1 MRDKIFPTFLIIIF
15 FIIFLVFYKGLE
27 NSNIYSPNISVEKN
41 IPLFETK
48 ILGENRKINSK
59 DIFVENEFYLVNI
72 WASWCVPCRDEH
84 AFLMNLSKQK
94 NIKIIGINY
103 KDKNKNAINFL
114 KELSSPYQTVLLDM
128 DGTLAIEWG
137 AYGVP
142 ETFLIYNKK
151 IIKKFIGPLNQDSLF
166 VLKKLTQ

>member
-1 MRDKIFPTFLIIIF
+1 MRDKIFPTFSIIIF
-15 FIIFLVFYKGLE
+15 FIIFLVFYKGLK
-27 NSNIYSPNISVEKN
+27 NSNIYSPNISVEKS
-41 IPLFETK
+41 IPLFETE

-166 VLKKLTQ
+166 ELKKLTQ

>member
-1 MRDKIFPTFLIIIF
+1 MRGKIFPTFSIIFF
-15 FIIFLVFYKGLE
+15 FIIFLFFYKGLE
-27 NSNIYSPNISVEKN
+27 NSNIYSPNTNIEKS
-41 IPLFETK
+41 IPLFETE
-48 ILGENRKINSK
+48 ILGENKKISSK
-59 DIFVENEFYLVNI
+59 DIFVENKFYLVNI
-72 WASWCVPCRDEH
+72 WASWCVPCKDEH

-166 VLKKLTQ
+166 ELKELTQ

>member
-1 MRDKIFPTFLIIIF
+1 MRDKIFPTFSIIIF

-59 DIFVENEFYLVNI
+59 DIFVENDFYLVNI

>member
-59 DIFVENEFYLVNI
+59 DIFVENDFYLVNI

-114 KELSSPYQTVLLDM
+114 KELSSPYQTVLLDL

>member
-1 MRDKIFPTFLIIIF
+1 
-15 FIIFLVFYKGLE
+15 
-27 NSNIYSPNISVEKN
+27 
-41 IPLFETK
+41 
-48 ILGENRKINSK
+48 
-59 DIFVENEFYLVNI
+59 
-72 WASWCVPCRDEH
+72 
-84 AFLMNLSKQK
+84 MNLSKQK

-166 VLKKLTQ
+166 ELKKLTQ

>member
-1 MRDKIFPTFLIIIF
+1 MRGKIFPTFSIIFF
-15 FIIFLVFYKGLE
+15 FIIFLFFYKGLE
-27 NSNIYSPNISVEKN
+27 NSNIYSPNVSVEKS
-41 IPLFETK
+41 IPLFETE
-48 ILGENRKINSK
+48 ILGDNRKINSK
-59 DIFVENEFYLVNI
+59 DIFVENDFYLVNI

-166 VLKKLTQ
+166 ELKKLTQ

>member
-1 MRDKIFPTFLIIIF
+1 MF
-15 FIIFLVFYKGLE
+15 FCLLKFI
-27 NSNIYSPNISVEKN
+27 KN
-41 IPLFETK
+41 ACSSLHGTHHE
-48 ILGENRKINSK
+48 
-59 DIFVENEFYLVNI
+59 
-72 WASWCVPCRDEH
+72 ASWCVPCKDEH

-137 AYGVP
+137 APHSIASVP
-142 ETFLIYNKK
+142 SISKRT
-151 IIKKFIGPLNQDSLF
+151 
-166 VLKKLTQ
+166 VW

>member
-1 MRDKIFPTFLIIIF
+1 MRDKIFPTFSIIIF

-27 NSNIYSPNISVEKN
+27 NSNIYSPNISLKKS
-41 IPLFETK
+41 IPLFETE

-84 AFLMNLSKQK
+84 AFLINLSKQK

-114 KELSSPYQTVLLDM
+114 KELSSPYQTVLLDL

-166 VLKKLTQ
+166 ELKKLTQ

>member
-1 MRDKIFPTFLIIIF
+1 
-15 FIIFLVFYKGLE
+15 
-27 NSNIYSPNISVEKN
+27 
-41 IPLFETK
+41 
-48 ILGENRKINSK
+48 
-59 DIFVENEFYLVNI
+59 
-72 WASWCVPCRDEH
+72 
-84 AFLMNLSKQK
+84 MNLSKQK

-103 KDKNKNAINFL
+103 KDTSKNAINFL
-114 KELSSPYQTVLLDM
+114 KELSSPYQTVLLDL

-166 VLKKLTQ
+166 ELKKLTQ

>member
-1 MRDKIFPTFLIIIF
+1 MKNKIFTTLLIIIF

-27 NSNIYSPNISVEKN
+27 NSNIYSPNLNVEKS
-41 IPLFETK
+41 IPLFEAK
-48 ILGENRKINSK
+48 ILGENKKINSK

-84 AFLMNLSKQK
+84 PFLMNLSKQK

-103 KDKNKNAINFL
+103 KDKNKDAIKFL
-114 KELSSPYQTVLLDM
+114 KELNSPYQTVLSDF
-128 DGTLAIEWG
+128 DGTIAIEWG

-142 ETFLIYNKK
+142 ETFLIYDKK
-151 IIKKFIGPLNQDSLF
+151 IIKKFIGPLNQNSLF
-166 VLKKLTQ
+166 ELKKLTQ

>member
-1 MRDKIFPTFLIIIF
+1 MRGKIFPTFSIIIF
-15 FIIFLVFYKGLE
+15 FIVFLVFYKGLK
-27 NSNIYSPNISVEKN
+27 NSNIYSPNVSVEKS
-41 IPLFETK
+41 IPLFETE

-114 KELSSPYQTVLLDM
+114 KELNSPYQTVLLDL

-166 VLKKLTQ
+166 ELKKLTQ

>member
-1 MRDKIFPTFLIIIF
+1 
-15 FIIFLVFYKGLE
+15 
-27 NSNIYSPNISVEKN
+27 
-41 IPLFETK
+41 LFETE
-48 ILGENRKINSK
+48 ILGENKKISSK
-59 DIFVENEFYLVNI
+59 DIFVENKFYLVNI
-72 WASWCVPCRDEH
+72 WASWCVPCKDEH

-114 KELSSPYQTVLLDM
+114 KELSSPYQTVLLDL

-166 VLKKLTQ
+166 ELKKLTQ

>member
-1 MRDKIFPTFLIIIF
+1 MRDKIFPTFSIIIF

-27 NSNIYSPNISVEKN
+27 NSNIYSPNISVKKS
-41 IPLFETK
+41 IPLFETE

-84 AFLMNLSKQK
+84 EFLINLSKQK

-103 KDKNKNAINFL
+103 KDKSKNAINFL
-114 KELSSPYQTVLLDM
+114 KELSSPYQTVLLDL

-166 VLKKLTQ
+166 ELKKLTQ

>member
-1 MRDKIFPTFLIIIF
+1 M
-15 FIIFLVFYKGLE
+15 
-27 NSNIYSPNISVEKN
+27 
-41 IPLFETK
+41 FETE
-48 ILGENRKINSK
+48 ILGENKKISSK
-59 DIFVENEFYLVNI
+59 DIFVENKFYLVNI
-72 WASWCVPCRDEH
+72 WASWCVPCKDEH

-166 VLKKLTQ
+166 ELKKLTQ

>member
-59 DIFVENEFYLVNI
+59 DIFVENDFYLVKI

-103 KDKNKNAINFL
+103 KDTSKNAINFL
-114 KELSSPYQTVLLDM
+114 KELSSPYQTVLLDL

>member
-1 MRDKIFPTFLIIIF
+1 MKGKIFPTFSIIIF
-15 FIIFLVFYKGLE
+15 FIIFLVFYKGLK
-27 NSNIYSPNISVEKN
+27 NSNIYSPNISVEKS
-41 IPLFETK
+41 IPLFETE

-114 KELSSPYQTVLLDM
+114 KELNSPYQTVFLDS
-128 DGTLAIEWG
+128 DGTIAIEWG

-151 IIKKFIGPLNQDSLF
+151 IIKKFIGPLNEDSLIE
-166 VLKKLTQ
+166 LKKFTQ

>member
-1 MRDKIFPTFLIIIF
+1 MRNKIFPTLLIIIF

-27 NSNIYSPNISVEKN
+27 NSNIYSPNLNVEKS
-41 IPLFETK
+41 IPLFEAK
-48 ILGENRKINSK
+48 ILGENKKINSK

-84 AFLMNLSKQK
+84 PFLMNLSKQK

-103 KDKNKNAINFL
+103 KDKNKNAIKFL
-114 KELSSPYQTVLLDM
+114 KELNSPYQTVLSDF
-128 DGTLAIEWG
+128 DGTIAIEWG

-151 IIKKFIGPLNQDSLF
+151 IIKKFIGPLNQNSLF
-166 VLKKLTQ
+166 ELKKLTQ

>member
-1 MRDKIFPTFLIIIF
+1 MKNKIFTTLLIIIF

-27 NSNIYSPNISVEKN
+27 NSNTYSPNLNVEKS
-41 IPLFETK
+41 IPLFEAK
-48 ILGENRKINSK
+48 ILGVNKKINSK

-84 AFLMNLSKQK
+84 PFLMNLSKQK

-103 KDKNKNAINFL
+103 KDKNKDAIKFL
-114 KELSSPYQTVLLDM
+114 KELNSPYQTVLSDF
-128 DGTLAIEWG
+128 DGTIAIEWG

-142 ETFLIYNKK
+142 ETFLIYDKK
-151 IIKKFIGPLNQDSLF
+151 IIKKFIGPLNQNSLF
-166 VLKKLTQ
+166 ELKKLTQ

>member
-1 MRDKIFPTFLIIIF
+1 MKSKTLPIFLITIFIIIF
-15 FIIFLVFYKGLE
+15 YIFYKGLQNPNIYTPDINIKKDIPNFKTKVFDTNNII
-27 NSNIYSPNISVEKN
+27 NSNEIFK
-41 IPLFETK
+41 
-48 ILGENRKINSK
+48 ENK
-59 DIFVENEFYLVNI
+59 FYLVNI
-72 WASWCVPCRDEH
+72 WASWCVPCKDEH

-166 VLKKLTQ
+166 ELKKLTQ

>member
-1 MRDKIFPTFLIIIF
+1 MRGKIFPTFSIIIF
-15 FIIFLVFYKGLE
+15 FIIFLVFYKGLK
-27 NSNIYSPNISVEKN
+27 NSNIYSPNISVEKS
-41 IPLFETK
+41 IPLFETE

-114 KELSSPYQTVLLDM
+114 KELNSPYQTVLLDL

-166 VLKKLTQ
+166 ELKKLTQ

>member
-1 MRDKIFPTFLIIIF
+1 MRNKIFPTLLIIIF

-27 NSNIYSPNISVEKN
+27 NSNIYSPNLNVEKS
-41 IPLFETK
+41 IPLFEAK
-48 ILGENRKINSK
+48 ILGENKKINSK

-84 AFLMNLSKQK
+84 PFLMNLSKQK

-103 KDKNKNAINFL
+103 KDKNKNAIKFL
-114 KELSSPYQTVLLDM
+114 KELNSPYQTVLSDF
-128 DGTLAIEWG
+128 DGTIAIEWG

-142 ETFLIYNKK
+142 ETFLIYDKK
-151 IIKKFIGPLNQDSLF
+151 IIKKFIGPLNQNSLF
-166 VLKKLTQ
+166 ELKKLTQ

>member
-1 MRDKIFPTFLIIIF
+1 MKGKIFPTFSIIIF
-15 FIIFLVFYKGLE
+15 FIIFLVFYKGLK
-27 NSNIYSPNISVEKN
+27 NSNIYSPNISVEKS
-41 IPLFETK
+41 IPLFETE

-114 KELSSPYQTVLLDM
+114 KELNSPYQTVLLDL

-166 VLKKLTQ
+166 ELKKLTQ

>member
-59 DIFVENEFYLVNI
+59 DIFVENDFYLVNI

-166 VLKKLTQ
+166 ELKKLTQ

>member
-59 DIFVENEFYLVNI
+59 DIFVENDFYLVNI

>member
-59 DIFVENEFYLVNI
+59 DIFVENDFYLVNI

-84 AFLMNLSKQK
+84 PYLLDLSIKS
-94 NIKIIGINY
+94 NIEIIGLNY
-103 KDKNKNAINFL
+103 KDDKENAKLFL
-114 KELSSPYQTVLLDM
+114 KELDNPYKIIIADN
-128 DGTLAIEWG
+128 DGLIAIEWA

-142 ETFLIYNKK
+142 ESFLIYNNE
-151 IIKKFIGPLNQDSLF
+151 IIKKVIGPINEITIKEIKELI
-166 VLKKLTQ
+166 K

>member
-1 MRDKIFPTFLIIIF
+1 MRGKIFPTFSIIIF
-15 FIIFLVFYKGLE
+15 FIVFLVFYKGLK
-27 NSNIYSPNISVEKN
+27 NSNIYSPNVSVEKS
-41 IPLFETK
+41 IPLFETE

-103 KDKNKNAINFL
+103 KDKSKNAINFL
-114 KELSSPYQTVLLDM
+114 KELSSPYQTVLLDL

-166 VLKKLTQ
+166 ELKKLTQ